1 VGLHYD
7 FGLLRDSDYRKL
19 FASTTVSQFGFHIML
34 LALSLV
40 AIVSLAA
47 SPLEVGLLSALQT
60 APFLLIG
67 LPAGAW
73 VDWLRRRSVLIV
85 GDVGRAAVLVTVPLA
100 WWAGVLTI
108 WQLYVVAFTIGVFTV
123 FFSVAY
129 QSYLPH
135 LVGRDN
141 LVEGNAKLESVRALR
156 IWAGQRWPVSWSG
169 C

>member
-60 APFLLIG
+60 ATSGG
-67 LPAGAW
+67 LPG
-73 VDWLRRRSVLIV
+73 RRSEV
-85 GDVGRAAVLVTVPLA
+85 G
-100 WWAGVLTI
+100 
-108 WQLYVVAFTIGVFTV
+108 
-123 FFSVAY
+123 
-129 QSYLPH
+129 
-135 LVGRDN
+135 
-141 LVEGNAKLESVRALR
+141 
-156 IWAGQRWPVSWSG
+156 
-169 C
+169 

>member
-1 VGLHYD
+1 
-7 FGLLRDSDYRKL
+7 
-19 FASTTVSQFGFHIML
+19 
-34 LALSLV
+34 
-40 AIVSLAA
+40 
-47 SPLEVGLLSALQT
+47 
-60 APFLLIG
+60 
-67 LPAGAW
+67 
-73 VDWLRRRSVLIV
+73 
-85 GDVGRAAVLVTVPLA
+85 
-100 WWAGVLTI
+100 VLTI
-108 WQLYVVAFTIGVFTV
+108 WQLYAVAFTVGVFTV